1 MAREEGTENL
11 REVLEQTIIE
21 EDNKLFDEKIG
32 DERNAIAGNLVDF
45 YKLKLEEDKLAQEYD
60 LKMKEI
66 LSKVVDGNNLTKE
79 EAMHAQ
85 ELILT
90 GQATPAQIA
99 CFLTALRIKGET
111 LDELTGLATVL
122 RDKAQTISPK
132 LDKYVDFVG
141 TGGDCTYSFNISTTS
156 AFVVA
161 AAGLPVA
168 KHGNRSISSKS
179 GSGDVLEALGVNISA
194 DPKIVE
200 ECVEKVGIGF
210 MFAPHF
216 NPAMKYVGPVRSE
229 LGIRTVFNTLGPLSN
244 PSRAKAMVVGV
255 YSPKLTEIM
264 AGAMMNLGVERGFVV
279 SGHDNMDEFT
289 LTGSSTVSEIK
300 DGKVTTYEVT
310 PEQFGLSCCKLEDL
324 QGGDGA
330 VNAQITKNILSGKEQ
345 GPKRDIIL
353 LNAGAALYIGGKADS
368 IKDGIALA
376 AQTIDSGKGLEVIEN
391 LVKLTNA

>member
-1 MAREEGTENL
+1 M
-11 REVLEQTIIE
+11 
-21 EDNKLFDEKIG
+21 
-32 DERNAIAGNLVDF
+32 
-45 YKLKLEEDKLAQEYD
+45 
-60 LKMKEI
+60 
-66 LSKVVDGNNLTKE
+66 
-79 EAMHAQ
+79 
-85 ELILT
+85 
-90 GQATPAQIA
+90 
-99 CFLTALRIKGET
+99 
-111 LDELTGLATVL
+111 
-122 RDKAQTISPK
+122 
-132 LDKYVDFVG
+132 DFVG

-200 ECVEKVGIGF
+200 ECVEKAGIGF